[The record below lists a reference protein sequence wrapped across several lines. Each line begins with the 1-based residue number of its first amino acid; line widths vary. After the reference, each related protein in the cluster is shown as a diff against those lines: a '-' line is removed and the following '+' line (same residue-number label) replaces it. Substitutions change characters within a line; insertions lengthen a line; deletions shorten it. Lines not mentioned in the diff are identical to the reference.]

1 MPRTTRRPL
10 RSLQTVTKLDG
21 SVSAFVGLGACCP
34 FPARP
39 DRPGPRPPP
48 RTSERTSHDRAR
60 WLPAAALLS
69 ASPTPASLLT
79 TAVAGVTAAIVL
91 SVATPPL
98 TVLSPG
104 AGCCRPARITRP
116 APGLLHRPGTG
127 PPGLT
132 SSHRQAHEPGDY
144 CSPDSPTNASSAAA
158 SVKHL
163 VSSSR
168 TACGK
173 PRNRARSSPG
183 TPPGSPSAFFPRHD
197 RPTGWG
203 SPNRTTRPATAQ
215 RGNPAAET
223 APAYRTSRK
232 SLVLRRKLP
241 VRRSGTR
248 EEHAP

>member
-1 MPRTTRRPL
+1 MSSRSRPIEGFA
-10 RSLQTVTKLDG
+10 D
-21 SVSAFVGLGACCP
+21 ACI
-34 FPARP
+34 A
-39 DRPGPRPPP
+39 
-48 RTSERTSHDRAR
+48 T
-60 WLPAAALLS
+60 
-69 ASPTPASLLT
+69 T
-79 TAVAGVTAAIVL
+79 TAVAAVTAAIVL

-104 AGCCRPARITRP
+104 AGCCRPARLTRP
-116 APGLLHRPGTG
+116 APGLPHKPGTG
-127 PPGLT
+127 PPGLA

-144 CSPDSPTNASSAAA
+144 WSPDSATNASSAAA

-168 TACGK
+168 TVAASPATVPDP
-173 PRNRARSSPG
+173 PRG
-183 TPPGSPSAFFPRHD
+183 TPPGSRSAFFPRHD

-215 RGNPAAET
+215 PGNPAAET